1 MRIMLAT
8 AVAIAPL
15 MAASGAMAEVVIS
28 TARTTPI
35 TTANATGSG
44 PDSIR
49 FTSGGSITLNSG
61 VGVTVNSSHNFIM
74 EGGGITI
81 NNAPAGATGVL
92 IEGGNTADISIGG
105 TIALLDDITSETDTD
120 TDNDGDI
127 DGAFANGSDRYGIR
141 LTGAAPLVGD
151 ITVRTGAQIGVDG
164 NNSYGILLE
173 GPLTGN
179 FDMLGG
185 ITVTGEDSYGVR
197 VTGDVSGDLRTAGSI
212 TARGPGSAALSVEG
226 DVGGAMVI
234 HSAITASGYRYTT
247 RPAERPEGFVE
258 SSDND
263 EGILFL
269 DELDADD
276 LLQGGP
282 AVSIQGNVAGGV
294 VFDRGPTYSGLGI
307 DGDDDGDGVK
317 NGDEDDDGDGTPNR
331 SDTDRDGDGLTD
343 TAETTAAIN
352 VYGSAPAVEIGSTT
366 QSIVLGDV
374 GTGDAAF
381 GFINRGSITAQGV
394 YGKMTVGEVE
404 RDGVAAN
411 AVVIGGNAGQTVDL
425 SGGFR
430 NDGTVVSLAF
440 DADSTAIRF
449 GEGAIAPTLINTNAI
464 TAGSNSDQATA
475 STAIRIDAGAVVN
488 TFVNSGNVLASTGG
502 GTANTFGIHDLS
514 GTLTSITNNRSIQA
528 TVNAGDDG
536 EPITGVA
543 TAIDVSANTTGVTV
557 IQEGIASAPTASDPD
572 TDGDGVTDSREPNI
586 FGAINLGSGGDTLDI
601 RNGIVSGDISFGDG
615 ADSLLVSGGALVRG
629 ELSDT
634 DGLLDIDVSDGAL
647 QARQTEVLNVTS
659 LNVGGDGNLIVT
671 LDPAN
676 STSGYFNVS
685 GAATLADGAG
695 LGVRFTSLLQSAER
709 FTLIDAA
716 TLDFGD
722 IDLTSLEENSPYLYV
737 VEAGAD
743 IPAGQVFADVRRRT
757 AEEADLITVESQMFD
772 SFYEAL
778 GGTDAGLVR
787 DAFLAQTNRDDFLNL
802 YEQLLP
808 DHSGGPLLSLAS
820 GVDAVTRALTGR
832 NASAAPGETSAWVQ
846 EINFYADKDK
856 TETYGF
862 RSEGFGV
869 AGGIERGTGL
879 GAVGL
884 SVAFTSSDL
893 EDPEA
898 EAEEVLSASLLEL
911 GLYWRAQG
919 QYWTTWARAAAGYA
933 SFTSE
938 RRFVGAG
945 LNLSNE
951 SDWNGFS
958 LTAAGGVSYEREF
971 GRFTIRP
978 EAYAEFFSL
987 SEDGHVEEGGGD
999 GFDLEIDDREGHM
1012 FSATAAV
1019 NLGMKMG
1026 ENDWLRPEVRVGW
1039 RQNFSV
1045 DPGETIARFRSGGG
1059 DFTLTPD
1066 SIEGGGP
1073 IVGFRLNVGN
1083 ELGMLSVSAD
1093 AEMIDDYVR
1102 YMLFLRASF
1111 RF

>member
-15 MAASGAMAEVVIS
+15 MAASGAMADVVIS
-28 TARTTPI
+28 TTRTTPI

-44 PDSIR
+44 PDNIR
-49 FTSGGSITLNSG
+49 MTSGGTIVLNSG
-61 VGVTVNSSHNFIM
+61 VGVTVNSSHNFTM
-74 EGGGITI
+74 EGGTI
-81 NNAPAGATGVL
+81 SLDNSPPGSTGVL
-92 IEGGNTADISIGG
+92 IEGGNTATVSLTG
-105 TIALLDDITSETDTD
+105 TISLFDDIIGTTDTD

-127 DGAFANGSDRYGIR
+127 DGAFANGSGRYGVR
-141 LTGAAPLVGD
+141 LTGAAPLTGD
-151 ITVRTGAQIGVDG
+151 ILVNSGASIGVDG
-164 NNSYGILLE
+164 NDSYGISLE
-173 GPLTGN
+173 GPLDGG
-179 FDMLGG
+179 FDMFGSV
-185 ITVTGEDSYGVR
+185 TVTGDNSYAVS
-197 VTGDVSGDLRTAGSI
+197 VTGDVSGDIRTGGSI

-226 DVGGAMVI
+226 DVGGAMII
-234 HSAITASGYRYTT
+234 HSAITASGYRYTS
-247 RPAERPEGFVE
+247 RPAERPEGFE
-258 SSDND
+258 ETAEND
-263 EGILFL
+263 EALLFL

-294 VFDRGPTYSGLGI
+294 LLARGPSYGAGGLE
-307 DGDDDGDGVK
+307 GDDDGDGVK

-331 SDTDRDGDGLTD
+331 TDTDRDGDGLLD
-343 TAETTAAIN
+343 TTETTAAIN
-352 VYGSAPAVEIGSTT
+352 VFGSAPAIEIGSTT

-381 GFINRGSITAQGV
+381 GFINQGSVTAQGV
-394 YGKMTVGEVE
+394 YGQMTVGGVD
-404 RDGVAAN
+404 RDGVAAS
-411 AVVIGGNAGQTVDL
+411 AIVIGGNPGQTVDL

-430 NDGTVVSLAF
+430 NEGTVVSLSF

-449 GEGAIAPTLINTNAI
+449 GEGAIAPTVINTNTI
-464 TAGSNSDQATA
+464 TAGSSSDLATTT
-475 STAIRIDAGAVVN
+475 TAVRIDAGAVVN
-488 TFVNSGNVLASTGG
+488 SFVNTGNILASSGG
-502 GTANTFGIHDLS
+502 GTANTIAIHDLS

-528 TVNAGDDG
+528 TLNPNADND
-536 EPITGVA
+536 PVTGTA
-543 TAIDVSANTTGVTV
+543 TVIDVSANTTGVT
-557 IQEGIASAPTASDPD
+557 ILQEGIAATPSDSNPD
-572 TDGDGVTDSREPNI
+572 TDGDGVPDNNEPNM
-586 FGAINLGSGGDTLDI
+586 FGAIRLGSGADTVDV
-601 RNGIVSGDISFGDG
+601 RNGLIIGDISFGDG

-629 ELSDT
+629 ALSDT
-634 DGLLDIDVSDGAL
+634 DGALDIDVSDGTLEGRHTSAL
-647 QARQTEVLNVTS
+647 NLSS
-659 LNVGGDGNLIVT
+659 LNVAADGTLVVT
-671 LDPAN
+671 LDPTN
-676 STSGYFNVS
+676 SSVGTFNVS
-685 GAATLADGAG
+685 GTANLADGAG
-695 LGVRFTSLLQSAER
+695 LGVRFNSLLASPER
-709 FTLIDAA
+709 FTLIDAG
-716 TLDFGD
+716 TLIYGD
-722 IDLTSLEENSPYLYV
+722 IDLSSIEQNSPYLYV
-737 VEAGAD
+737 VDVGAD
-743 IPAGQVFADVRRRT
+743 VPAGQVFADVRRRT
-757 AEEADLITVESQMFD
+757 AEEADLIAVESQMFD
-772 SFYEAL
+772 AFYGAL
-778 GGTDAGLVR
+778 GGADEAFL
-787 DAFLAQTNRDDFLNL
+787 DAFLSQTGRDEFLNL

-856 TETYGF
+856 TDTYGF

-884 SVAFTSSDL
+884 SLAFTSSDL

-933 SFTSE
+933 SFSSE

-951 SDWNGFS
+951 SDWNGFT
-958 LTAAGGVSYEREF
+958 LAAAGGVSYERNF
-971 GRFTIRP
+971 GRFSVRP

-999 GFDLEIDDREGHM
+999 GFDLEIDDRDGHL
-1012 FSATAAV
+1012 FSATAAINV
-1019 NLGMKMG
+1019 GMTMG

-1039 RQNFSV
+1039 RQNISV
-1045 DPGETIARFRSGGG
+1045 DPGDTIARFRSGGG
-1059 DFTLTPD
+1059 DFTLASDT
-1066 SIEGGGP
+1066 IEGGGP

>member
-44 PDSIR
+44 ADSIR
-49 FTSGGSITLNSG
+49 ITSAGSITLNSG
-61 VGVTVNSSHNFIM
+61 VAVTVNSSHNFTM
-74 EGGGITI
+74 EGGGIAVD
-81 NNAPAGATGVL
+81 NAPPGATGVL
-92 IEGGNTADISIGG
+92 IEGGNTANISIGG
-105 TIALLDDITSETDTD
+105 NIAVLDNILTDTDTD

-127 DGAFANGSDRYGIR
+127 DGPFATGSDRYGVR
-141 LTGAAPLVGD
+141 LAGAAPLVGD
-151 ITVRTGAQIGVDG
+151 IIITSSGQIGVDG

-173 GPLTGN
+173 APLTGN
-179 FDMLGG
+179 FDMFGG
-185 ITVTGEDSYGVR
+185 VTVTGDDSYAIRILGDIS
-197 VTGDVSGDLRTAGSI
+197 GDVQTAGSI
-212 TARGPGSAALSVEG
+212 TARGPGSVALSVEG
-226 DVGGAMVI
+226 DIGGAMVVQ
-234 HSAITASGYRYTT
+234 SAVTASGYRYTT
-247 RPAERPEGFVE
+247 RPADRPDGYVE
-258 SSDND
+258 TPEND
-263 EGILFL
+263 EGILFI
-269 DELDADD
+269 DELDPDD

-282 AVSIQGNVAGGV
+282 AVSIQANVAGGV
-294 VFDRGPTYSGLGI
+294 LFGRPPSYSSAGV
-307 DGDDDGDGVK
+307 DGDDDNDGVK
-317 NGDEDDDGDGTPNR
+317 NGDEDDDGDGIPNR
-331 SDTDRDGDGLTD
+331 TDTDRDGDGLVD
-343 TAETTAAIN
+343 SSETTASVN
-352 VYGSAPAVEIGSTT
+352 VYGSAPAVEIGSATE
-366 QSIVLGDV
+366 SITLGAV
-374 GTGDAAF
+374 GVDSEAYGL
-381 GFINRGSITAQGV
+381 INRGSITAQGV
-394 YGKMTVGEVE
+394 YDEV
-404 RDGVAAN
+404 DAN
-411 AVVIGGNAGQTVDL
+411 AVVIGGNAGQTVDIA
-425 SGGFR
+425 GGMR
-430 NDGTVVSLAF
+430 NEGTIVALAF
-440 DADSTAIRF
+440 DADSTAVRF
-449 GEGAIAPTLINTNAI
+449 GEGAIAPTMINTNAI
-464 TAGSNSDQATA
+464 TAGSSSDLATT

-488 TFVNSGNVLASTGG
+488 SLVNSGTILATTGG
-502 GTANTFGIHDLS
+502 GTASTIGIHDLS

-528 TVNAGDDG
+528 TVNANADND
-536 EPITGVA
+536 PITGTA

-557 IQEGIASAPTASDPD
+557 IQDGIAATPSDTNPD
-572 TDGDGVTDSREPNI
+572 TDGDGVPDNNEPNI
-586 FGAINLGSGGDTLDI
+586 FGAINLGSGGDVLDV
-601 RNGIVSGDISFGDG
+601 RNGIINGDISFGDG
-615 ADSLLVSGGALVRG
+615 ADTLLVTGGALVRG
-629 ELSDT
+629 GLSDS
-634 DGLLDIDVSDGAL
+634 DGLLDIDVSEGTLRAE
-647 QARQTEVLNVTS
+647 QTAPLNLTN
-659 LNVGGDGNLIVT
+659 LNVGADGNLIVT

-676 STSGYFNVS
+676 NASGYFNVS
-685 GAATLADGAG
+685 DTATLADGAG
-695 LGVRFTSLLQSAER
+695 LGVRFTTLLENAQR
-709 FTLIDAA
+709 FTLIDAT
-716 TLDFGD
+716 TLNFGD

-743 IPAGQVFADVRRRT
+743 VPAGQVFADVRRRT
-757 AEEADLITVESQMFD
+757 AEEADLIAVESQMFD
-772 SFYEAL
+772 SFYGAL
-778 GGTDAGLVR
+778 GGADAGALR
-787 DAFLAQTNRDDFLNL
+787 DAFLAQTGRDEFLNL

-808 DHSGGPLLSLAS
+808 EHSGGPLLSLAS

-856 TETYGF
+856 TDTYGF

-869 AGGIERGTGL
+869 AGGIERGSGL

-893 EDPEA
+893 EDPES

-951 SDWNGFS
+951 SDWNGFT
-958 LTAAGGVSYEREF
+958 LAAAGGISYEREY

-999 GFDLEIDDREGHM
+999 GFDLEIDDRDGHM

-1039 RQNFSV
+1039 RQNISV

-1066 SIEGGGP
+1066 TIEGGGP

>member
-1 MRIMLAT
+1 MRILLAT

-15 MAASGAMAEVVIS
+15 MAASGALAEVVIS

-35 TTANATGSG
+35 TTLNATGSG

-49 FTSGGSITLNSG
+49 IASGGSIVLNSG
-61 VGVTVNSSHNFIM
+61 VAVTVNSSHNFSLD
-74 EGGGITI
+74 GGSITI
-81 NNAPAGATGVL
+81 DNAPPGATGVL
-92 IEGGNTADISIGG
+92 IEGGNTANIN
-105 TIALLDDITSETDTD
+105 IAGNITLLDNIVTETDTD

-127 DGAFANGSDRYGIR
+127 DGPFANGSDRYGVR

-151 ITVRTGAQIGVDG
+151 IDVAAGAQIFVDG
-164 NNSYGILLE
+164 ANSYGISLE
-173 GPLTGN
+173 APLTGN
-179 FDMLGG
+179 FDMLG
-185 ITVTGEDSYGVR
+185 TVTTTGADSYGVR
-197 VTGDVSGDLRTAGSI
+197 VTGDVSGDVRTAGNI
-212 TARGPGSAALSVEG
+212 TARGPGSTALAVEG

-234 HSAITASGYRYTT
+234 HSNITASGYRYTT
-247 RPAERPEGFVE
+247 RPADRPVDFTETSE
-258 SSDND
+258 ND
-263 EGILFL
+263 EDILFL

-282 AVSIQGNVAGGV
+282 GVSIQGNVAGGV
-294 VFDRGPTYSGLGI
+294 LLNRGPAYSSLGI
-307 DGDDDGDGVK
+307 EGDDDGDGVK
-317 NGDEDDDGDGTPNR
+317 NGDEDDDGDGTANR
-331 SDTDRDGDGLTD
+331 TDLDRDGDGLTD
-343 TAETTAAIN
+343 TTETTAVVN
-352 VYGSAPAVEIGSTT
+352 VFGSAPAIEIGSAT
-366 QSIVLGDV
+366 QSIALGAV
-374 GTGDAAF
+374 GTGDNAY
-381 GFINRGSITAQGV
+381 GFINRGNVTAQGV
-394 YGKMTVGEVE
+394 Y
-404 RDGVAAN
+404 DGVAAN
-411 AVVIGGNAGQTVDL
+411 GIVIGGNAGQTVDL
-425 SGGFR
+425 AGGMR
-430 NDGTVVSLAF
+430 SEGTIVSLSF
-440 DADSTAIRF
+440 DADSTALRF
-449 GEGAIAPTLINTNAI
+449 GEGATALNVVNSGSI
-464 TAGSNSDQATA
+464 TAGSNSDLETI
-475 STAIRIDAGAVVN
+475 STGVQIDAGATVN
-488 TFVNSGNVLASTGG
+488 SFVNSGTILGTTGG
-502 GTANTFGIHDLS
+502 GTADAFAIRDLS
-514 GTLTSITNNRSIQA
+514 GTLTSITNSRSIQA
-528 TVNAGDDG
+528 TVNANADND
-536 EPITGVA
+536 PITGVA
-543 TAIDVSANTTGVTV
+543 TAIDVSANTTGVTL
-557 IQEGIASAPTASDPD
+557 IQQGVAATPTETNPD
-572 TDGDGVTDSREPNI
+572 TDGDGVPDANEPNI
-586 FGAINLGSGGDTLDI
+586 FGAINLGSGSDTVDI
-601 RNGIVSGDISFGDG
+601 RNGVVVGGIAFGAG
-615 ADSLLVSGGALVRG
+615 ADSLQVTGGAVVRG
-629 ELSDT
+629 ALSDT
-634 DGLLDIDVSDGAL
+634 DGALDIDVVNGTLEGRHTS
-647 QARQTEVLNVTS
+647 TLNLTS
-659 LNVGGDGNLIVT
+659 LDVGADGNLIVT
-671 LDPAN
+671 VDPA
-676 STSGYFNVS
+676 TSSAGTFNVS

-695 LGVRFTSLLQSAER
+695 LGVRFNSLLTDPER

-716 TLDFGD
+716 TLNYGD
-722 IDLTSLEENSPYLYV
+722 IDLSSLTDNSPYLYV
-737 VEAGAD
+737 VQAGAD
-743 IPAGQVFADVRRRT
+743 LAAGQVFADVRRRT
-757 AEEADLITVESQMFD
+757 AEEAEFIPVEAQIFD
-772 SFYEAL
+772 AFYGAI
-778 GGTDAGLVR
+778 GADGAAAVR
-787 DAFLAQTNRDDFLNL
+787 DAFLAQTGREEFVNL

-856 TETYGF
+856 TDTYGF

-869 AGGIERGTGL
+869 AGGIERGSGL

-919 QYWTTWARAAAGYA
+919 QYWTTWARAAGGYA

-951 SDWNGFS
+951 SDWNGFT
-958 LTAAGGVSYEREF
+958 LAAAGGISYEREF
-971 GRFTIRP
+971 GRFTVRP
-978 EAYAEFFSL
+978 EAYAEYFSL

-1019 NLGMKMG
+1019 NFGMKMG
-1026 ENDWLRPEVRVGW
+1026 QDDWLRPEVRVGW
-1039 RQNFSV
+1039 RQNISV

-1066 SIEGGGP
+1066 TIEGGGP